1 MAAGVVTRAEWR
13 WVAGWSA
20 ALLLLTGLPYAVGVL
35 SQTPDLV
42 FSGFFTA
49 VEDGNT
55 YLAAMHQGAAGRWAF
70 HIPFTPEPHDPGYV
84 FGLYLLL
91 GRLSAWSGL
100 APALVL
106 HLAKL
111 VTTPLL
117 LAGVYRFAAQFTGSR
132 LVRRVGF
139 ILVAA
144 GGGFGWLW
152 VATGQPIALGAM
164 PTDLWVTDASAWL
177 TLLTF
182 PHLALAQALIL
193 WVAVNGL
200 QLLCK
205 PSWPR
210 ALVTGLLGLA
220 LGLVHPYS
228 LPLVLGLLAL
238 TWLVG
243 SLKQRHAD
251 WRRLL
256 QLALAGL
263 IGLPYLVYSL
273 VLFTT
278 NPVFNSWQAQN
289 TMRSPDVA
297 SYLLGFGL
305 LCPLA
310 LIGLLRARP
319 LRRWNNWRLLMLW
332 VVLVP
337 LGLYIP
343 SNLQRRWLDGYQAPL
358 TLMALAGLLALLHF
372 LPRAWRRRALGTV
385 VALSLLTSMVLLAGF
400 TALVAARPPLVF
412 IPQPVETAMAW
423 LDEQAAPDSVVLAA
437 YDTGNRLPARAL
449 VRSFVGHGPQSVDAA
464 AKREQVQAFF
474 GAGMSD
480 ADRLALLEAYDI
492 AYVFYGPTERAL
504 GDLDPARLPGLQCV
518 YSAGGVDI
526 YRVVHPAP

>member
-1 MAAGVVTRAEWR
+1 M
-13 WVAGWSA
+13 AGWSIG
-20 ALLLLTGLPYAVGVL
+20 LLLLTGLPYAVGAL
-35 SQTPDLV
+35 SETPDLA

-55 YLAAMHQGAAGRWAF
+55 YLAAMRQGAAGRWAF

-106 HLAKL
+106 HLAKV

-117 LAGVYRFAAQFTGSR
+117 LAGVYRFAAQFTAWR
-132 LVRRVGF
+132 LVRRVCL

-144 GGGFGWLW
+144 GGGLGWLW
-152 VATGQPIALGAM
+152 VAAGQPIALGAM
-164 PTDLWVTDASAWL
+164 PIDLWVTDASAWL

-193 WVAVNGL
+193 WLAVNGL
-200 QLLCK
+200 QLLRN

-210 ALVTGLLGLA
+210 ALGAGLLGLLLA
-220 LGLVHPYS
+220 LVHPYS

-238 TWLVG
+238 TWLAG
-243 SLKQRHAD
+243 TLKRRHAD
-251 WRRLL
+251 WRPLL

-273 VLFTT
+273 LLFTK
-278 NPVFNSWQAQN
+278 NPVFHSWQAQN
-289 TMRSPDVA
+289 AMRSPDVA

-310 LIGLLRARP
+310 LAGLLRARP
-319 LRRWNNWRLLMLW
+319 LRRWNDWRLLTVW

-358 TLMALAGLLALLHF
+358 TLIAIAGLLALFHF
-372 LPRAWRRRALGTV
+372 LPRAWRRRALV
-385 VALSLLTSMVLLAGF
+385 VVVVLSLLTSIVLLAGF

-412 IPQPVETAMAW
+412 VPRPVETAMVW

-464 AKREQVQAFF
+464 AKRDQVQAFF
-474 GAGMSD
+474 GAGMSNAGRLGLLD
-480 ADRLALLEAYDI
+480 AYHV
-492 AYVFYGPTERAL
+492 AYVFHGPAERAM
-504 GDLDPARLPGLQCV
+504 GDYDPARLPGLQRV
-518 YSAGGVDI
+518 YSAAGVDI
-526 YRVVHPAP
+526 YRVVRPEP